1 MGQQQFRPRL
11 IHGKRGA
18 VVAVCVTG
26 YLAALSVRDVLWHSQ
41 RRHHWILDLDQIVYD
56 LHRLG
61 YWHISLP
68 AWLVAGANLGFY
80 AALLWG
86 GVVLYRIA
94 QGKERVLVVAWAAL
108 IFLGLIQFLVSAS
121 VATAIDPVRAIMA
134 GAAFLAALDIF
145 LKMPASGHTRVD
157 NQTSRNT

>member
-1 MGQQQFRPRL
+1 MGQPEFSARL
-11 IHGKRGA
+11 IHTRRGA
-18 VVAVCVTG
+18 AVVLCVTG
-26 YLAALSVRDVLWHSQ
+26 YLAALSVRDVLWHQ
-41 RRHHWILDLDQIVYD
+41 PREHHWPLDLDQPVYD
-56 LHRLG
+56 LDRLG

-68 AWLVAGANLGFY
+68 AWVVAGANLGFY

-86 GVVLYRIA
+86 GVLLYRIA

-121 VATAIDPVRAIMA
+121 AATAIDPVKAIMA
-134 GAAFLAALDIF
+134 GAALLAAVDIF
-145 LKMPASGHTRVD
+145 FNMPASGYPRVE